1 VANARR
7 EAAKESIVATAPA
20 AAVPSSAAHLAPA
33 SATPHPAPLA
43 EPRSASSDA
52 HAQARAV
59 EPYRAPLARAAVPAA
74 SRTNP
79 RPASSSTPPAAA
91 AAAPRSHAP
100 WASLQPPSWITSRN
114 RSPGNPPGYKEPET
128 QIAAATESPAKAA
141 TVESAPPAEQQKPG
155 AAPAAALAADS
166 PSGGATAA
174 APLPGTPANDAKA
187 GVPRATPQGWFAS
200 RSTAPVEDRSVNPA
214 QASTPAPEV
223 RNAPVAEVP
232 RLDDP
237 RAQAQRLVA
246 DAVPGIARQGE
257 LEISRVLVIAA
268 SAYKPAQDRTLAD
281 AARMARIRDDAVLK
295 PLKAAA
301 PDEARRLHDRARSL
315 QGRGRI
321 PEALDMEL
329 RAFNANPRDPEI
341 TGQLALLYLKA
352 TPSRPDTARELA
364 LMALTARSS
373 QYGTTRL
380 EDWQTFAAAS
390 ALAGREADARNALF
404 VTLALSS
411 NVERTCVA
419 AWNAV
424 ASYGPRLHMPVDAL
438 LYRVH
443 MRGHSVDSPWCA
455 YPPDWTSP
463 PRLAGELALGH

>member
-1 VANARR
+1 M
-7 EAAKESIVATAPA
+7 
-20 AAVPSSAAHLAPA
+20 
-33 SATPHPAPLA
+33 
-43 EPRSASSDA
+43 
-52 HAQARAV
+52 
-59 EPYRAPLARAAVPAA
+59 
-74 SRTNP
+74 
-79 RPASSSTPPAAA
+79 
-91 AAAPRSHAP
+91 
-100 WASLQPPSWITSRN
+100 SRN

-128 QIAAATESPAKAA
+128 QMAAVTEAPGKVASA
-141 TVESAPPAEQQKPG
+141 ESAPPAEQEKSP
-155 AAPAAALAADS
+155 AVPATAPAAEPTRSAA
-166 PSGGATAA
+166 AVA
-174 APLPGTPANDAKA
+174 APLPGTPAKETQRVA
-187 GVPRATPQGWFAS
+187 PRGTPQGWFAS
-200 RSTAPVEDRSVNPA
+200 RSAAPVEDRNINLV
-214 QASTPAPEV
+214 QAPTSAPEV
-223 RNAPVAEVP
+223 RNAPLAELP
-232 RLDDP
+232 RSDDP
-237 RAQAQRLVA
+237 RAHAQRLVT
-246 DAVPGIARQGE
+246 DTVPGIARQGE

-281 AARMARIRDDAVLK
+281 AARLARIRDDTVLQ
-295 PLKAAA
+295 PLKATA

-341 TGQLALLYLKA
+341 TGQLAVLYLKS

-364 LMALTARSS
+364 LTALTARSS

-390 ALAGREADARNALF
+390 ALSGRETDARNALF

-424 ASYGPRLHMPVDAL
+424 ASYGSRLHSPVDAL

-455 YPPDWTSP
+455 YPPDWASP